1 MKKLFSIL
9 ILVFTLSSLAQ
20 TKKFEAS
27 DKVTGQTVIIEEG
40 QRVKVTTLD
49 RKKFVGMISF
59 KDAETLNVDSNEVK
73 LSNLGTI
80 KYYPRGGRTAKNILY
95 GVGAGLITSSGVAA
109 AASNGNAFALFVGG
123 SGTAIIGAFVNNK
136 NKNLTYRH
144 YIYKI
149 VE

>member
-9 ILVFTLSSLAQ
+9 ILLFTLTTWAQ
-20 TKKFEAS
+20 AKKFEAS
-27 DKVTGQTVIIEEG
+27 HKETGKTYTIEEG

-49 RKKFVGMISF
+49 RKKFVGILSI
-59 KDAETLNVDSNEVK
+59 KDSETLNVDNNEVK

-80 KYYPRGGRTAKNILY
+80 KYYPRGGRTAKNVLY
-95 GVGAGLITSSGVAA
+95 GVGSGLIVGSGVAA
-109 AASNGNAFALFVGG
+109 AAGNGNAFAMFMGG
-123 SGTAIIGAFVNNK
+123 SGTAIIGALVNNK